1 MSEFKFDAWPT
12 EFRQITQQF
21 GVNPQN
27 YAQFGLPGHEGID
40 IMATHGSKI
49 FAVAPGEV
57 KVVETVPDKHPYG
70 IHIRIVHQ
78 DDYETIYAHFHQ
90 ALVKVGDK
98 VKAGDLIGLAD
109 NTGNS
114 FGSHLH
120 LSLKKKGAKIE
131 NWPAGYIDPT
141 PFLLPLMGWQTPAG
155 PYTDGWAYTSA
166 ITIRGDLAQI
176 GPGGINLRSTPSVNG
191 PLIDLAEE
199 GTIVVVTGDRRGL
212 YTPVK
217 VPTVALANAQ
227 PAPPT
232 PPPTPTT
239 PATDTVDGWGWASN
253 LSVQGSQATVG
264 QFGINLRA
272 EPRRSAANIGLVKG
286 GSAVTITGAANGEYL
301 PLQVRRSDFS
311 GPINVPA
318 SGVTQPTPLPPTTS
332 SPSDAVLGWAWT
344 QNLTVVGNQA
354 ISGRFGTNLRAAP
367 NRTAVSIG
375 MFNEG
380 GQAALAGQAEGEY
393 TPLRVRP
400 SDITGLV
407 MPQPVTTQPKPLPE
421 STIPAPAPAPI
432 HDTTPGWAFTAQ
444 ISVAGGMAVAGQF
457 GINLRDAPRRN
468 ANNLGFVPANASMI
482 VTGAAQGEYTPVRID
497 DDILQ
502 KPFTGEP
509 VISPTSPQH
518 SPTPPAHQP
527 EPAILGQAKLGLHAS
542 ADPFISDAEIE
553 EFKVMRPGMIKL
565 LSFHNPESVAKL
577 AANHPNASWIVRAFL
592 DFGGRNISP
601 QQFFNDTISD
611 TKRTLGFLQGRD
623 VVVELHN
630 EPNLVP
636 EGMGSTWKDGAAFAQ
651 WWLQVLD
658 LFRKELPGVRFI
670 YPGLSPGSSVRNLK
684 MDHVEFLEASRD
696 AVKAADGLAVHIYWS
711 NVYPMETAL
720 GVLDDYISR
729 FREEPVWVTEASN
742 NKVGTSPARKGME
755 YITFWSELL
764 KRSTVQGV
772 TYFVASAS
780 NPQFA
785 EEVWVG
791 RGIAPVVGRR

>member
-1 MSEFKFDAWPT
+1 MSAFKFEAWPT
-12 EFRQITQQF
+12 EFRHITQQF

-57 KVVETVPDKHPYG
+57 KVVETNPSKHPYG
-70 IHIRIVHQ
+70 VHLRISHQ

-120 LSLKKKGAKIE
+120 LSLKKKGAQVG
-131 NWPAGYIDPT
+131 NWPPDFIDPT

-155 PYTDGWAYTSA
+155 PFTDGWAYTSA
-166 ITIRGDLAQI
+166 ITIQGDLAQI
-176 GPGGINLRSTPSVNG
+176 GPGGVNLRSTPSVNG
-191 PLIDLAEE
+191 PLVDLVSE
-199 GTIVVVTGDRRGL
+199 GTIVLVTGDKRGL

-217 VPTVALANAQ
+217 VPTVSLAQAQ
-227 PAPPT
+227 PEPPSPAPAPP
-232 PPPTPTT
+232 PP
-239 PATDTVDGWGWASN
+239 AADTVDGWGWASN
-253 LSVQGSQATVG
+253 LTVQGNQAVIG
-264 QFGINLRA
+264 QFGINLRGA
-272 EPRRSAANIGLVKG
+272 PRRSAANIGLVKG
-286 GSAVTITGAANGEYL
+286 GSPATVTGAANGEYL

-311 GPINVPA
+311 GPINLPEG
-318 SGVTQPTPLPPTTS
+318 GVTQPSAPPTPAPA
-332 SPSDAVLGWAWT
+332 PSDAVLGWAWT
-344 QNLTVVGNQA
+344 QNLTVTGNLA
-354 ISGRFGTNLRAAP
+354 ISGQFGTNLRAAP
-367 NRTAVSIG
+367 NRTAVAIG

-380 GQAALAGQAEGEY
+380 AQATVAGQAEGEY
-393 TPLRVRP
+393 TPLHVQPR
-400 SDITGLV
+400 DITGLV
-407 MPQPVTTQPKPLPE
+407 QPQPLTTQPQPLPA
-421 STIPAPAPAPI
+421 SITPPPAPAPI

-444 ISVAGGMAVAGQF
+444 ISVAGGMAIAGQF
-457 GINLRDAPRRN
+457 GINLREAPRRN
-468 ANNLGFVPANASMI
+468 AANLGFVPGNASMI
-482 VTGAAQGEYTPVRID
+482 VTGAPQGEYTPVRVD
-497 DDILQ
+497 DDVLQ
-502 KPFTGEP
+502 QPFAPNP

-527 EPAILGQAKLGLHAS
+527 EPAVLGQAKLGLHAS

-553 EFKVMRPGMIKL
+553 ELKIMRPGMIKL

-577 AANHPNASWIVRAFL
+577 AANHPTASWIVRAFL

-601 QQFFNDTISD
+601 QQFFHDTISD
-611 TKRTLGFLQGRD
+611 TKRTLSHLQGRD
-623 VVVELHN
+623 VVIELHN

-636 EGMGSTWKDGAAFAQ
+636 EGMGGTWKDGATFAQ

-658 LFRKELPGVRFI
+658 LFRKELPGMRFI
-670 YPGLSPGSSVRNLK
+670 YPGLSPGASVRNLK

-696 AVKAADGLAVHIYWS
+696 AVKAADGLGVHIYWS

-729 FREEPVWVTEASN
+729 FREEPIWVTEASN
-742 NKVGTSPARKGME
+742 NKAGTSPARKGME

-780 NPQFA
+780 NPEFA